1 MNRIIEEDI
10 LKVIDSK
17 IVDWERFKN
26 KTVLVAGANGMLPSY
41 MVYTLLF
48 LNKYRDYHVHVLAL
62 VRNRARGEKVFSDFD
77 KEDGLEFLVQD
88 VSESV
93 SYEGKID
100 YIIHAASQAAP
111 SYYGVDPVGTLKANV
126 VGTLNLLELA
136 KKNQVEGFLFYSSG
150 SIYGEFKDESK
161 KITEDMYGYIDP
173 LSVRICYAES
183 KRMGENMCVSY
194 AYQYKVPTKIVRI
207 FHTLGPNVNLNDGR
221 VFSDFAKNISRG
233 ENIILKSDGSTR
245 RTFCYVVDAV
255 IAYFKILLDGE
266 VAQAYN
272 VGGDERNDISM
283 KELAEV
289 LCEAYS
295 DRNIKI
301 VYDINKDDLTYAK
314 MKTPQKQE
322 IPSIDKICA
331 LGWELT
337 YDVEASF
344 RRVIDANTPA
354 EKLLGGGIIRLNS
367 VAYNYSWAA

>member
-10 LKVIDSK
+10 FKVIDSK
-17 IVDWERFKN
+17 IVNWERFQN

-41 MVYTLLF
+41 MVYALLF
-48 LNKYRDYHVHVLAL
+48 LNKYKNFKIHILAL
-62 VRNRARGEKVFSDFD
+62 VRNKEKGEKVFSGFSI
-77 KEDGLEFLVQD
+77 KEGLEYLVQD
-88 VSESV
+88 VSKAV
-93 SYEGKID
+93 LYEGKID
-100 YIIHAASQAAP
+100 FVIHAASQAAP

-126 VGTLNLLELA
+126 SGTLNLLELA

-173 LSVRICYAES
+173 LSSRICYAES
-183 KRMGENMCVSY
+183 KRMGENMCVCY
-194 AYQYKVPTKIVRI
+194 AYQYNIPTKIVRI

-221 VFSDFAKNISRG
+221 VFSDFAKSISRG
-233 ENIILKSDGSTR
+233 EDIIMKSDGSAR

-255 IAYFKILLDGE
+255 IAYFKVLLDGE

-283 KELAEV
+283 KELAEL

-295 DRNIKI
+295 DRKIKI
-301 VYDINKDDLTYAK
+301 IYDINKDDLTYAK

-322 IPSIDKICA
+322 IPSIEKICS

-337 YDVEASF
+337 YNVEESF
-344 RRVIDANTPA
+344 RRVIDANTP
-354 EKLLGGGIIRLNS
+354 
-367 VAYNYSWAA
+367 

>member
-1 MNRIIEEDI
+1 MNKIIEEDI
-10 LKVIDSK
+10 RKVIDSEL
-17 IVDWERFKN
+17 VDWSKFQL

-41 MVYTLLF
+41 MVYALLF
-48 LNKYRDYHVHVLAL
+48 LNRYRNYNIHILAL
-62 VRNRARGEKVFSDFD
+62 VRNKEKGEKVFSDFGI
-77 KEDGLEFLVQD
+77 KDGLEFLVQD
-88 VSESV
+88 VSEQV
-93 SYEGKID
+93 HYDGKID
-100 YIIHAASQAAP
+100 FIIHAASQAAP

-126 VGTLNLLELA
+126 SGTLNLLELA

-173 LSVRICYAES
+173 LSSRICYAES
-183 KRMGENMCVSY
+183 KRMGENMCVCY

-233 ENIILKSDGSTR
+233 ENIVMKSDGSTR

-255 IAYFKILLDGE
+255 IAYFKVLLDGE

-283 KELAEV
+283 KELAEL
-289 LCEAYS
+289 LCAAYA

-322 IPSIDKICA
+322 IPSIDKIRA
-331 LGWELT
+331 IGWDIT
-337 YDVEASF
+337 YNVEESF
-344 RRVIDANTPA
+344 RRVIDANTK
-354 EKLLGGGIIRLNS
+354 E
-367 VAYNYSWAA
+367 

>member
-17 IVDWERFKN
+17 IVNWESFQN

-41 MVYTLLF
+41 MVYALLF
-48 LNKYRDYHVHVLAL
+48 LNKYKNYNIHVLAL
-62 VRNRARGEKVFSDFD
+62 VRNKEKGEKVFSDFSI
-77 KEDGLEFLVQD
+77 KDGLEFLVQD
-88 VSESV
+88 VSEAI

-100 YIIHAASQAAP
+100 FIIHAASQAAP

-126 VGTLNLLELA
+126 SGTLNLLELA

-161 KITEDMYGYIDP
+161 KIKEDMYGYIDP
-173 LSVRICYAES
+173 LSSRICYAES
-183 KRMGENMCVSY
+183 KRMGENMCVCY
-194 AYQYKVPTKIVRI
+194 AYQYKIPTKIVRI

-233 ENIILKSDGSTR
+233 ENIIMKSDGSTR

-283 KELAEV
+283 KELAEL

-337 YDVEASF
+337 YNVEESF
-344 RRVIDANTPA
+344 RRVIDANTS
-354 EKLLGGGIIRLNS
+354 E
-367 VAYNYSWAA
+367 